1 MIEAVLVVSLLAQA
15 AERIPKTMTDAE
27 RMNDKVV
34 AAREYDSNARALM
47 NHNFAEAIDAYAPGK
62 RAELV
67 ASWGEFVSVDGAP
80 FIALQ
85 LAGPFGASSDSVSF
99 FGRVVECGAPLPS
112 AANAAGG
119 GGAPQNCD
127 GKIIAT
133 YNEKLSVQT
142 SGDDR
147 FVERSLLIPLT
158 KSTGTFGVARSG
170 EILAMTRVA
179 FDPQSVTSSAAAVSR
194 LIVSGDVHLLAE
206 AQRPRDPFAF
216 GGTKVVPKPGAAFR
230 RSEPLWLFAEVRNP
244 SLAPDGA
251 PHIVTKLSIAPSN
264 ISSPPTPAEATAL
277 KGMPGHYG
285 IGNSIDIARLA
296 PGDYTVRVVFTD
308 LISKQSFTREAAIHV
323 RE

>member
-15 AERIPKTMTDAE
+15 AERVPKTMTDAE

-47 NHNFAEAIDAYAPGK
+47 SHNFADAIDAYAPGK
-62 RAELV
+62 RPELV
-67 ASWGEFVSVDGAP
+67 ASWGEFVSVDGMP

-99 FGRVVECGAPLPS
+99 FGRVVECGAPLPAAAS
-112 AANAAGG
+112 AA
-119 GGAPQNCD
+119 CD

-133 YNEKLSVQT
+133 YNEKLPVQT
-142 SGDDR
+142 SGDDK
-147 FVERSLLIPLT
+147 FIERSLLIPLT
-158 KSTGTFGVARSG
+158 KSRGTFGVARGG

-179 FDPQSVTSSAAAVSR
+179 FDPDSVTSSAAAVSR

-206 AQRPRDPFAF
+206 AQKPRDPFAF

-264 ISSPPTPAEATAL
+264 VSSPPTPAEATAL
-277 KGMPGHYG
+277 KGMAGHYG
-285 IGNSIDIARLA
+285 IGNSIDIAKLA

-308 LISKQSFTREAAIHV
+308 LISRQSFTREAAIHV